1 MSKVLVVID
10 MQEDFTRGVLGS
22 EAAQATIPV
31 VANLV
36 RGFQGHEEPI
46 FYTRDTHYDNYM
58 ETEEGKHL
66 PIPHCLKNSDGW
78 EICPEVI
85 DYEYWNNFIIDKNSF
100 GCIAW
105 KDFMGQFAVA
115 DEIVVCGLVS
125 SICVISNIA
134 ILRALYPEIPMTLI
148 SEGTAGL
155 SDGNNAAALEVAR
168 SLQVNVI

>member
-1 MSKVLVVID
+1 MNKILVVID
-10 MQEDFTRGVLGS
+10 MQEDFVRGMLGS

-36 RGFQGHEEPI
+36 HGFQRRGDPI

-66 PIPHCLKNSDGW
+66 PVPHCLKDSDGW

-85 DYEYWNNFIIDKNSF
+85 DYDYWRNYIINKDNFGTII
-100 GCIAW
+100 W
-105 KDFMGQFAVA
+105 KDFMEQFAIA

-134 ILRALYPEIPMTLI
+134 ILRALYPEVPMTLV
-148 SEGTAGL
+148 SKGTAGL

>member
-1 MSKVLVVID
+1 MRKVLVVID
-10 MQEDFTRGVLGS
+10 MQEDFVRGALGS
-22 EAAQATIPV
+22 DAAQATIPV

-36 RGFQGHEEPI
+36 HGFQMQGDPI

-66 PIPHCLKNSDGW
+66 PVPHCLKDSNGW

-85 DYEYWNNFIIDKNSF
+85 DYNYQNNFIINKNSF

-105 KDFMGQFAVA
+105 KDFSQQFSTA

-134 ILRALYPEIPMTLI
+134 ILRALYPEVPMTLV
-148 SEGTAGL
+148 SKGTAGL